1 MIKID
6 RPKKVPLEL
15 KSKAISNTL
24 KTLRAKAKRRKAKQ
38 EKLFTSKDIPSHW
51 SGAREALFSMH
62 HGKCCYCERRRD
74 KAREPDVEHYRPKGG
89 VKGETHPGYWWLA
102 YKWQNL
108 LWSCKSCNE
117 DKKGTYFPVAGSRV
131 SDENGDLATENPLL
145 LNPAVD
151 DCEQFFL
158 YDWDE
163 ADEML
168 VKMQVR
174 DENPRGIMTKKILDL
189 NRLELLRERG
199 DYLKHVLKPIAVG
212 LIVAREQVGLLEKK
226 QECISNLKEMISPKS
241 EFSGLARAY
250 FRNNLLSE
258 YF

>member
-6 RPKKVPLEL
+6 RPKKAPDEL
-15 KSKAISNTL
+15 KSKAIKDTL
-24 KTLRAKAKRRKAKQ
+24 KSMRAKANKGKSITK
-38 EKLFTSKDIPSHW
+38 EDIPSHW
-51 SGAREALFSMH
+51 SGARLALFNMH

-89 VKGETHPGYWWLA
+89 VIEDKTHPGYWWLA
-102 YKWQNL
+102 YKWENL

-117 DKKGTYFPVAGSRV
+117 DYKRSHFPVDGARV
-131 SDENGDLATENPLL
+131 SDEKGILATENPLL
-145 LNPAVD
+145 LNPSLD
-151 DCEQFFL
+151 NCEQFFV

-163 ADEML
+163 AEEML

-174 DENPRGIMTKKILDL
+174 DDNPRGRETKNILGL
-189 NRLELLRERG
+189 NRLELLQERG
-199 DYLKHVLKPIAVG
+199 DYLKLVLKPIAVG
-212 LIVAREQVGLLEKK
+212 LIVAREQAGLLEKK
-226 QECISNLKEMISPKS
+226 WECISNLKKVISPKS

-250 FRNNLLSE
+250 FRFSGLTE